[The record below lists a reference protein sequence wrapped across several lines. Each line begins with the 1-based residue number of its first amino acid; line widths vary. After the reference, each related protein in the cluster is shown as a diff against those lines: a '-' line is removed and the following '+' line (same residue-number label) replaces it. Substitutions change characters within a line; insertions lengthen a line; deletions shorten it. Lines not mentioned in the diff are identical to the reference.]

1 MGGWGVKTSGP
12 DYVNTVIAMPLVNPA
27 ITGGP
32 GRKDEI
38 YDEGYLGPV

>member
-1 MGGWGVKTSGP
+1 MCGGVKTSEP
-12 DYVNTVIAMPLVNPA
+12 DYVNIVIAIPLVNLA
-27 ITGGP
+27 ITRAP

>member
-1 MGGWGVKTSGP
+1 MWGGVKTSEP
-12 DYVNTVIAMPLVNPA
+12 DYVNIVITMPSVNLA
-27 ITGGP
+27 ITGAS